1 MPSRGHDRP
10 RFPRG
15 SKSRVPGAGQTSMFP
30 DIVPEKTAGPVKPL
44 KQSKAN
50 VPAPPRRPS
59 DGPVL
64 DPRFRK
70 NYRRIET
77 TEKDEEGFVWIA
89 PTPTINPP
97 RPRTLEAGYNRHTQ
111 DLRVVFRDGT
121 PWVYHAV
128 EPQIWER
135 FRRTASPGRFIN
147 RVLNYYPYERG
158 DFDPPGLNA
167 RRA

>member
-1 MPSRGHDRP
+1 MARRRGGLGEFGRARIAEGLKEGPAALAKVVGPPSTP
-10 RFPRG
+10 PV
-15 SKSRVPGAGQTSMFP
+15 SQ
-30 DIVPEKTAGPVKPL
+30 GPVKPL
-44 KQSKAN
+44 KSAGSKGQ
-50 VPAPPRRPS
+50 RRRSPS

-70 NYRRIET
+70 NYRRVET
-77 TEKDEEGFVWIA
+77 TEKDEEGFSWII
-89 PTPTINPP
+89 PTPSINPP
-97 RPRTLEAGYNRHTQ
+97 RPRTLLAGYNANLR
-111 DLRVVFRDGT
+111 DLRVQFRDGT

-158 DFDPPGLNA
+158 DFEPPNRG
-167 RRA
+167 